1 MSPKEKIDRTLTK
14 KTKLVHVRLIIER
27 NNSLE

>member
-1 MSPKEKIDRTLTK
+1 MPPPPKEKINRTK

>member
-1 MSPKEKIDRTLTK
+1 MSPKEKINRTK

-27 NNSLE
+27 NDSLE